1 MRVLKLLSLSIIGGL
16 FLESCAL
23 LAAYALIQTVRDIN
37 NMLDTANSS
46 ITRIG
51 RILDEGKE
59 IEKAADDGNL
69 LTALAEEIPALVR
82 DQVEQPI
89 REEVGKLATNLKE
102 TSTALTKMLL
112 CEDIVGSK
120 NAYANVIRSYNDLV
134 DFANSYN
141 ETY

>member
-1 MRVLKLLSLSIIGGL
+1 
-16 FLESCAL
+16 
-23 LAAYALIQTVRDIN
+23 
-37 NMLDTANSS
+37 MLDTANSS

-51 RILDEGKE
+51 RVLDEGKE

-82 DQVEQPI
+82 DQV
-89 REEVGKLATNLKE
+89 
-102 TSTALTKMLL
+102 
-112 CEDIVGSK
+112 GSK